1 MSEDWR
7 KDGEEE
13 RDRLSRTGL
22 ASDHI
27 GIKRFFALDNQAYA
41 DGALDAR
48 TKELMGLA
56 SSMVLRCDDCINYH
70 IVKCFDEGVTREQFY
85 EAFNV
90 ALIVGGSIVIP
101 HLRRAAARMEELFGG

>member
-7 KDGEEE
+7 KDFEEE
-13 RDRLSRTGL
+13 RDRLSRTVL

-41 DGALDAR
+41 DGALDAS

-56 SSMVLRCDDCINYH
+56 SSAVR
-70 IVKCFDEGVTREQFY
+70 
-85 EAFNV
+85 
-90 ALIVGGSIVIP
+90 S
-101 HLRRAAARMEELFGG
+101 